1 MVHKRAV
8 RKQQDTSRLGRQSS
22 AGGASQPVK
31 VGAAKA
37 VEDRLVH
44 LRPIADAISA
54 AVAQCVQDA
63 DPEAVHRARTGSRRL
78 QATLEAMLRETG
90 AAGNALRQPT
100 RAWLRQ
106 LKRVRRAAGPVRDL
120 DVHRTLLENW
130 IEKTAPKQDAT
141 NVDGEGPMATS
152 DTGSEASLLRSQ
164 AERLDAWLKG
174 ERKRLAH
181 GMQKQIRK
189 RQQALAEKQSEF
201 FAVVDCVQRGRS
213 KAPRPADAVAL
224 EDFMRVSDAMPL
236 LHAENLHDFR
246 KATKKARYVAE
257 SGRAERSSSSVAKAL
272 KRIQDAIGI
281 WHDWLCLAKE
291 ATAALGQDAPELTAS
306 FEHEV
311 DRQFAAA
318 MKTTQN
324 MRGRL
329 EGEWLAARGSKALSQ
344 PPAKRPPAALA
355 IDDRR
360 IASSF

>member
-1 MVHKRAV
+1 MVYKRAI
-8 RKQQDTSRLGRQSS
+8 RKQQDTSRLGRQ
-22 AGGASQPVK
+22 APARGAPQ
-31 VGAAKA
+31 AANVA
-37 VEDRLVH
+37 EDRLAH
-44 LRPIADAISA
+44 LRPIADAINA

-78 QATLEAMLRETG
+78 QATLEGMLRETG
-90 AAGNALRQPT
+90 AGGNALRQPA

-106 LKRVRRAAGPVRDL
+106 LKRVRQAAGPVRDL
-120 DVHRTLLENW
+120 DVHRKLLENW
-130 IEKTAPKQDAT
+130 IDKRAPKQDAT
-141 NVDGEGPMATS
+141 NVDGGGPAATS
-152 DTGSEASLLRSQ
+152 DTDSQASLLRSQ
-164 AERLDAWLKG
+164 AETLDAWLKG
-174 ERKRLAH
+174 KRKRLAH

-189 RQQALAEKQSEF
+189 RQQALTERQSEF
-201 FAVVDCVQRGRS
+201 FAVVDRVHGGGS

-224 EDFMRVSDAMPL
+224 EDFMRASDAMPL

-257 SGRAERSSSSVAKAL
+257 SGGAERNSSSVAKAL
-272 KRIQDAIGI
+272 KRIQDAIGA
-281 WHDWLCLAKE
+281 WHDWLCLAEE

-311 DRQFAAA
+311 ERQFAVA

-329 EGEWLAARGSKALSQ
+329 EGEWLAAGGSKALSQ
-344 PPAKRPPAALA
+344 APAKRPPAALA
-355 IDDRR
+355 IDDSR